1 MDSSAINPPTE
12 PASAGGKEK
21 TMPDIALPVK
31 VIPTAVYY
39 KIVDSE
45 ERLICFMGMS
55 ENDKA
60 RAEYI
65 ARLINED
72 TKG

>member
-1 MDSSAINPPTE
+1 
-12 PASAGGKEK
+12 
-21 TMPDIALPVK
+21 MPDIALPVK